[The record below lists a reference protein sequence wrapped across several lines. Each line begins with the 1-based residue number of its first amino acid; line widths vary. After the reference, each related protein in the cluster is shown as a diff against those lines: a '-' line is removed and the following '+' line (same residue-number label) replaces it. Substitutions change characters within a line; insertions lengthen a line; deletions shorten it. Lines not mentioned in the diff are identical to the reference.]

1 MPVSSFGRPG
11 RRNAGSGVVPLAFL
25 ILILFATGP
34 LVAGDS
40 PGASDSS
47 GASDRNASASV
58 TTASTP
64 EADAPSVTDPTVP
77 AAVRGGSAA
86 GVTAARLEAADAAD
100 AVSPASEPAS
110 ELPREE
116 HRSAVGEI
124 AEVVAALSGGVIGG
138 SAAASA
144 PATPTVT
151 AAATAASAATPAAP
165 AATPEAA
172 EQARYLRERER
183 ERQTQLAHA
192 EELVHTADRRLQ
204 ESLPYPLNLVFG
216 VSFLGITLW
225 RYLAALAVVAVGVV
239 LLMLLRRH
247 FRASELRLNREKSL
261 KGWRLVRE
269 VFFLALRSSST
280 LFVVAILL
288 RAVSSFLV
296 TDYHPDV
303 IWLSN
308 TLLYLVGII
317 YLYTL
322 VGLLDKYYGDYVFK
336 KDNRLMETLRPILR
350 KIIRVLILVIAGL
363 HVYNDLTGRTAVS
376 VLAGLG
382 IGGIALA
389 LASQETLKNLLGF
402 AAIALDKTFYV
413 GDTVRIDEFEGTVE
427 HVGIRSLR
435 LRTYE
440 GRSVVIPNSTA
451 MGTNIVNLNRA
462 PYMRREMLLRIHPN
476 NPGPKVEEALSIMR
490 DVLDGHDGKI
500 PGLPPVVRFSEYEPA
515 RFVLQGMFWYDA
527 GKLFFYDEAS
537 RINLE
542 VAKRFSAAGI
552 VFAER

>member
-1 MPVSSFGRPG
+1 MPVFSFKRPG
-11 RRNAGSGVVPLAFL
+11 PGGAGPVAVRLTLSIL
-25 ILILFATGP
+25 ILI
-34 LVAGDS
+34 S
-40 PGASDSS
+40 PGIITAGESPGGS
-47 GASDRNASASV
+47 GATPGAPAPA
-58 TTASTP
+58 TAADLAPTP
-64 EADAPSVTDPTVP
+64 TIAEAPSGTAP
-77 AAVRGGSAA
+77 AEPSVARSGSAA
-86 GVTAARLEAADAAD
+86 GVTAARLEAAEAAG
-100 AVSPASEPAS
+100 AASPPAAQ
-110 ELPREE
+110 PEE
-116 HRSAVGEI
+116 THRSAVGEI
-124 AEVVAALSGGVIGG
+124 AEVVAALSGGAFGG
-138 SAAASA
+138 SAAATATAA
-144 PATPTVT
+144 PATP
-151 AAATAASAATPAAP
+151 ATPAGTAAAP
-165 AATPEAA
+165 AAPSPEAA
-172 EQARYLRERER
+172 EQARYLQEREQ

-192 EELVHTADRRLQ
+192 EDLVHSADRRLQ

-247 FRASELRLNREKSL
+247 FRASELRLNREKNL

-288 RAVSSFLV
+288 RAVSSFVV

-308 TLLYLVGII
+308 TLLYLVGIL

-322 VGLLDKYYGDYVFK
+322 VGLLDRYYGDYVFK
-336 KDNRLMETLRPILR
+336 TDNRLMETLRPILR
-350 KIIRVLILVIAGL
+350 KIVRVLILVIAGL

-413 GDTVRIDEFEGTVE
+413 GDTVRIDDFEGTVE

-440 GRSVVIPNSTA
+440 GRSVIIPNSTA

-462 PYMRREMLLRIHPN
+462 PYMRREMLLRLHPN

-490 DVLDGHDGKI
+490 EVLDGHDGKI

-527 GKLFFYDEAS
+527 GKPFFYDEAS

>member
-11 RRNAGSGVVPLAFL
+11 RRNAGSGVVLFAFS

-34 LVAGDS
+34 LVAGE
-40 PGASDSS
+40 SS
-47 GASDRNASASV
+47 GASDLSGASAQNASASV
-58 TTASTP
+58 TTTSTP
-64 EADAPSVTDPTVP
+64 DADAPSVTDPAAPTV
-77 AAVRGGSAA
+77 VRGGSAA
-86 GVTAARLEAADAAD
+86 GVTAARLEAADATEAD
-100 AVSPASEPAS
+100 SPASEPAS
-110 ELPREE
+110 EVPREE

-124 AEVVAALSGGVIGG
+124 AEVVAALSGGAIGG
-138 SAAASA
+138 SIAASPPATPAASA
-144 PATPTVT
+144 TL
-151 AAATAASAATPAAP
+151 AATPATP

-192 EELVHTADRRLQ
+192 EEVVHTADRRLQ

-527 GKLFFYDEAS
+527 GKPFFYDEAS

-552 VFAER
+552 LFAER

>member
-1 MPVSSFGRPG
+1 
-11 RRNAGSGVVPLAFL
+11 
-25 ILILFATGP
+25 
-34 LVAGDS
+34 
-40 PGASDSS
+40 
-47 GASDRNASASV
+47 
-58 TTASTP
+58 
-64 EADAPSVTDPTVP
+64 
-77 AAVRGGSAA
+77 
-86 GVTAARLEAADAAD
+86 ARLEAAEAAPTL
-100 AVSPASEPAS
+100 PAPEPPA
-110 ELPREE
+110 EE

-124 AEVVAALSGGVIGG
+124 AEVVAALSGGAIGG
-138 SAAASA
+138 SVSASTVS
-144 PATPTVT
+144 PAT
-151 AAATAASAATPAAP
+151 AATAATSAAPA

-192 EELVHTADRRLQ
+192 EELVHSADERLR

-225 RYLAALAVVAVGVV
+225 RYLAALAGVAVGVG

-247 FRASELRLNREKSL
+247 FRASDLRLNREKSL

-280 LFVVAILL
+280 LFVIAILL

-296 TDYHPDV
+296 TEYHPDV

-322 VGLLDKYYGDYVFK
+322 VGLLDRYYGDYIFK

-462 PYMRREMLLRIHPN
+462 PYMRREMLLRLHPN
-476 NPGPKVEEALSIMR
+476 NPGPKVEEALAIMR

-527 GKLFFYDEAS
+527 GKPFFYDEAS